1 MKKIIIIDYKVG
13 NILSIHNAIKFL
25 NYKAY
30 LSNNK
35 KKVSEA
41 SHIILPGV
49 GAFPAA
55 MDKLKKYDLID
66 PIHTA
71 VRNGSKIL
79 GICLGMQ
86 LLFDI
91 SDEQNLD

>member
-1 MKKIIIIDYKVG
+1 M
-13 NILSIHNAIKFL
+13 
-25 NYKAY
+25 
-30 LSNNK
+30 
-35 KKVSEA
+35 
-41 SHIILPGV
+41 PGV
-49 GAFPAA
+49 AFPAA

-91 SDEQNLD
+91 SDEQKTSGLKLIKGKIKKMQVKKSPHIGWNNLIKINKNKIFKVY